1 MGAPLPT
8 SPETARQARRE
19 YIHALVEQS
28 WARPEATR
36 TVARPH
42 IVLMVAALTAA
53 VALGSGVVAQ
63 LIHPVSLPRAAAAG
77 PPSPRALAPFVAV
90 AGWDCPQSGDRG
102 FDIAGRSADW
112 RTVAH
117 GGWAENG
124 CHGTFEAIPISADR
138 SSDGTEQGAVWWFAP
153 PAGLTR
159 CEVAVFR
166 PRPDHP
172 GKRLD
177 QPELRQR
184 GDEHE
189 QPGDE
194 RQHAPRHAPDRAPSA
209 RRIAHQHDGDG
220 DKSRNRSRQ
229 PKLHVERRNDEQQH
243 RLKDDPDKRDPR
255 AGAERRF
262 LGFSAAGADEPL
274 AHH

>member
-102 FDIAGRSADW
+102 FDIAGRSAAW

-172 GKRLD
+172 AD
-177 QPELRQR
+177 
-184 GDEHE
+184 
-189 QPGDE
+189 
-194 RQHAPRHAPDRAPSA
+194 
-209 RRIAHQHDGDG
+209 
-220 DKSRNRSRQ
+220 
-229 PKLHVERRNDEQQH
+229 
-243 RLKDDPDKRDPR
+243 
-255 AGAERRF
+255 
-262 LGFSAAGADEPL
+262 SAATTAQFYVLSGRSGARMAAFTLNLSTDPGSWVPAGTFPVAQNGIAVQLVDRGAPAKATARL
-274 AHH
+274 AISQVKVRCTS